1 MQQPQ
6 LKEKQA
12 HRGESS
18 CTGMTILHVDDQPP
32 FLELTSEYLNHEL
45 DSITVITRT
54 DPQAAASFL
63 ETNDVDCIVSD
74 YAMGTLDGLEF
85 YTQIQSQ
92 TPDVPFILFTNE
104 DPDDIASEALEI
116 GIDSYLQK
124 SSAAAN
130 FSILANRISILVELY
145 QLC

>member
-6 LKEKQA
+6 LQEKQV
-12 HRGESS
+12 HWRESS
-18 CTGMTILHVDDQPP
+18 STGMTILHVDDQTP

-45 DSITVITRT
+45 DNITVITRT
-54 DPQAAASFL
+54 NPQAAVSFL

-74 YAMGTLDGLEF
+74 YAMGPLDGLEF
-85 YTQIQSQ
+85 YTQVQSQ
-92 TPDVPFILFTNE
+92 APDVPFILFTNE
-104 DPDDIASEALEI
+104 NPDDIASEALEV